1 MKAQSDW
8 VKKAVCANDE
18 RSIAWLSYDI
28 NEIRYAK
35 QGCSRCKVQ
44 KECFLNA
51 WQNNP
56 YVGVNA
62 GISEYDFLILTWKE
76 AKKVNG
82 SNWSRTNKLLQGIL
96 QKIK

>member
-1 MKAQSDW
+1 MKALSDW
-8 VKKAVCANDE
+8 IDKALCAQDE
-18 RSIAWLSYDI
+18 QPTAWLSYDI
-28 NEIRYAK
+28 EDIQYARYR
-35 QGCSRCKVQ
+35 CSICTVR

-51 WQNNP
+51 WQNDP

-76 AKKVNG
+76 AKKPNG

-96 QKIK
+96 QKVK